1 MAASRKPL
9 IALLTDFGTAD
20 WYAACMKGVI
30 LRTRPQTQ
38 LVDITHE
45 IPPQD
50 VAAGAFTL
58 AAATPWFPPR
68 TVFACVVDP
77 GVGTERPLLA
87 AEADGQRFV
96 APDNGLLSLVLGRA
110 KRRVLVHLTN
120 PRFWLPTISQTF
132 HGRDIIAPVAAELA
146 HGRPLRQLGIP
157 VHRYKTLAIPPLRR
171 AARTLTGCVLHL
183 DTFGNLI
190 TNLPASLLAPPS
202 RWEVRYQRRRVR
214 VVSSYEEG
222 RPNEL
227 LALTGSLGYVELAVR
242 NDSAAARYRAAR
254 YDQVRLCDTSRPARA
269 GSS

>member
-1 MAASRKPL
+1 MAASRTPL

-30 LRTRPQTQ
+30 LRTRPQTH

-58 AAATPWFPPR
+58 AAAAPWFPAQ

-96 APDNGLLSLVLGRA
+96 APDNGLLSLVLERA
-110 KRRVLVHLTN
+110 KRRALVKLTN
-120 PRFWLPTISQTF
+120 PRCWLPAVSHTF

-146 HGRPLRQLGIP
+146 QGRPLRQFGIP
-157 VHRYKTLAIPPLRR
+157 VRRYRTLAIPPLKRLG
-171 AARTLTGCVLHL
+171 RTLTGCVLHL
-183 DTFGNLI
+183 DAFGNLI
-190 TNLPASLLAPPS
+190 TNLPAGLLALPS
-202 RWEVRYQRRRVR
+202 RWEVRYQQRRVR

-227 LALTGSLGYVELAVR
+227 LAIAGSLGYVELAVR
-242 NDSAAARYRAAR
+242 NGSAAARCRAKR
-254 YDQVRLCDTSRPARA
+254 YDPVRLCDTSRPATA